1 MFKAEFLVQFH
12 SVSFTIS
19 SKSTISFKIMSIFQN
34 MICGTS
40 QMDAAVL
47 VIAATDGVMAQ
58 TRVGA
63 IVICRHAPE

>member
-1 MFKAEFLVQFH
+1 MIFLK
-12 SVSFTIS
+12 T
-19 SKSTISFKIMSIFQN
+19 MSIFQN

-58 TRVGA
+58 TRVGT
-63 IVICRHAPE
+63 IVICQHALGLAELNLFILFWQHLKPI